1 MSKKK
6 TRTTTKQPGVYL
18 NQQTGNYDIKY
29 SYTEYDPISNER
41 KYKSKWICGINSYR
55 EAVKSLA
62 DMRNGKYAE
71 DNDEITLEKAL
82 GLWMNK
88 ALANNYSQA
97 SIRNTKNQYNMI
109 TKFWS
114 PEAKLKYI
122 TEDNYL
128 ELISKC
134 RTYGYSE
141 ESVYNINVCLRKL
154 VKLAYRNR
162 LLKENPF
169 DYCDNARFKPKVV
182 KTVITY
188 EEYLKLDQYF
198 AENSFIRLGE
208 DCYPRYRLLLRLL
221 YWTGMR
227 IGEVIA
233 LTYDDFEQLCNGK
246 MKVSVTKSYNSAYKL
261 LKGTKNDKTR
271 KIPLPKSV
279 IELYVPLLQE
289 YIEKDGKTEDRLFTW
304 DHGVCNVMIK
314 KACCVVGIQAYNCHS
329 FRHTYISN
337 LIRQCVPIS
346 VIEQVSGD
354 TQETILKRYSH
365 MFEGNENLVLDAM
378 ERVATNFVSSR

>member
-6 TRTTTKQPGVYL
+6 TRITTKQPGVYL

-29 SYTEYDPISNER
+29 SYTEYDPITNQNMYR
-41 KYKSKWICGINSYR
+41 SKWICGISSYR
-55 EAVKSLA
+55 AAVKTLA

-71 DNDEITLEKAL
+71 VTDEITLEKAL

-88 ALANNYSQA
+88 ALANNYSKA

-114 PEAKLKYI
+114 TEAKLKYI

-128 ELISKC
+128 ELISNC
-134 RTYGYSE
+134 RAYGYSE
-141 ESVYNINVCLRKL
+141 ETLYNINACLRKL
-154 VKLAYRNR
+154 VKLAYKNH
-162 LLKENPF
+162 LIKENPF
-169 DYCDNARFKPKVV
+169 DYCDNARFKPKAI

-188 EEYLKLDQYF
+188 DEYLKLDQYF

-208 DCYPRYRLLLRLL
+208 DCYPKYRLLLRLL

-233 LTYDDFEQLCNGK
+233 LVYDDFEEYSNGK
-246 MKVSVTKSYNSAYKL
+246 MKVSVTKSYNSTYKL
-261 LKGTKNDKTR
+261 VKGTKNDKTR
-271 KIPLPKSV
+271 KIPLPKD
-279 IELYVPLLQE
+279 ITDLYIPLLE
-289 YIEKDGKTEDRLFTW
+289 EHLKKDGKREDRLFTW
-304 DHGVCNVMIK
+304 DHGVCTVMIK
-314 KACCVVGIQAYNCHS
+314 KACREVEIPEYNCHS

-365 MFEGNENLVLDAM
+365 MFEWDENLVLEAM
-378 ERVATNFVSSR
+378 KRVATDSINFR